1 MAAYEPTMS
10 YRLIY
15 IFTIHDAQH
24 EGYWKIGKTSFDSVN
39 SYKQLSPN
47 CAELNCAAHDRINQ
61 YTKTAMVEYDLQYTE
76 LARRTVTFSDGTTDT
91 ELFDDDDVHNVL
103 YNSGFSARKFS
114 NSNQDSEWFE
124 VPLSV
129 AIRAIQAVKEGRTAL
144 TAAEKSDGQTSFL
157 PQTAP
162 AVPKKKSITL
172 REEQVDCVNRTLTIF
187 RKQNSMLWNCKMR
200 FGKTVTAYALIKK
213 AGYQKVIVVTHRP
226 VVEDGWRNDF
236 DLIFGE
242 GDNRAFLKKER
253 FDTDSSVYDAAMDA
267 RNDANLMTHKNSG
280 KAFVYFASMQDLR
293 GSKRADGKFDK
304 NNAVFDMDWDLV
316 IYDEAHEGTQTE
328 RGKKVQALLQTEKN
342 GKIPKVLQLS
352 GTPYN
357 ILEEY
362 QDCNS
367 YTWDY
372 VMEQRRKREWDTL
385 HPGNHNPYADL
396 PELRILTFDLGKNLP
411 TAYRYETMET
421 AFNFTEFF
429 RVWTGDPTR
438 DFRPL
443 PAGARIGDFVH
454 EADVRSFLNL
464 ISSDDPES
472 NYPYSTPEYREMFRH
487 TLWMVPGVKEAQALS
502 KLLREHPVFGTYRV
516 ANVAGEGDAELPY
529 DNALT
534 LVKQVIKKN
543 RYTITISC
551 GKLTTGVTVPEWT
564 AVMMLTGSASTAAS
578 GYMQTIFR
586 VQSAGVLDGKQK
598 ERCYV
603 FDFAPDR
610 ALNVISEVNRITKR
624 GRTNEEQ
631 NRIALGEFLN
641 FCPVIAV
648 DGTRMV
654 EYNVPKMMRQIKRL
668 TVDKAIK
675 SGFDD
680 ESVYKQD
687 TGIAMDEDD
696 VQLFHTLSDKLSE
709 QKAAKKET
717 KVSINNQGLTK
728 EEYDKANK
736 ISNKPKRERTKEDD
750 DLLKKLQE
758 QKKEREKVIR
768 LLRNVSIRLPLL
780 IYGAKVDLTESI
792 KMADFITLVDDES
805 WQEFMPKTVDKPLFR
820 KLLKYYDED
829 VVIGAGLRIRRMAK
843 AADELPP
850 TKRAQRIAEI
860 FSHFRN
866 PDKETVLT
874 PWRVVNLHLSNMVG
888 GYCFLNEKFDAQDV
902 LDEPRLV
909 DQGDVTEDIFLN
921 PDARILEMNS
931 KSGLYP
937 LYMAYSLY
945 AMKLSGEEDKLPLEQ
960 TQALWREIVEQ
971 QIFVLCKTKMARSIT
986 RRTLV
991 GYQDEWT
998 VNTTYIPHL
1007 LERMEKD
1014 PQRLAKKLQ
1023 RTDTWGKEGEPMKF
1037 DAIVGNPPYQ
1047 EMDGGGK
1054 GYSAKPVYN
1063 YFVDEAKAVEPHYIS
1078 MITPSR
1084 WFSGGKGLDSFR
1096 AEMLQDKHLRKIVDY
1111 ADNEALFSNVSIVGG
1126 VNYFLWDSS
1135 YNGDCEVTSIR
1146 GENSVTLNRD
1156 LSEYDIFIRNNNA
1169 LQLIRRMEA
1178 STDRKMDAVV
1188 YPRNVFGISSDLRGQ
1203 DSKDSEHQLA
1213 LFSSQKSNS
1222 MAMSYVSGDEVQKQ
1236 HELIG
1241 KYKVIMG
1248 KVVPRGGEVGVD
1260 PSVGYRVTSTLQ
1272 VLSPGSVFTD
1282 SYLLLATFDHREEA
1296 IHFAEYMC
1304 LKFPRFLL
1312 HETYS
1317 SMNISKQNFRF
1328 VPFLDY
1334 SKEWTDNELFKR
1346 YGCSDE
1352 EISMIESIIR
1362 PMEYVFHE

>member
-1 MAAYEPTMS
+1 MQKYE
-10 YRLIY
+10 
-15 IFTIHDAQH
+15 
-24 EGYWKIGKTSFDSVN
+24 N
-39 SYKQLSPN
+39 
-47 CAELNCAAHDRINQ
+47 
-61 YTKTAMVEYDLQYTE
+61 
-76 LARRTVTFSDGTTDT
+76 
-91 ELFDDDDVHNVL
+91 NV
-103 YNSGFSARKFS
+103 
-114 NSNQDSEWFE
+114 
-124 VPLSV
+124 
-129 AIRAIQAVKEGRTAL
+129 
-144 TAAEKSDGQTSFL
+144 
-157 PQTAP
+157 
-162 AVPKKKSITL
+162 
-172 REEQVDCVNRTLTIF
+172 
-187 RKQNSMLWNCKMR
+187 
-200 FGKTVTAYALIKK
+200 
-213 AGYQKVIVVTHRP
+213 
-226 VVEDGWRNDF
+226 
-236 DLIFGE
+236 
-242 GDNRAFLKKER
+242 
-253 FDTDSSVYDAAMDA
+253 
-267 RNDANLMTHKNSG
+267 
-280 KAFVYFASMQDLR
+280 
-293 GSKRADGKFDK
+293 
-304 NNAVFDMDWDLV
+304 
-316 IYDEAHEGTQTE
+316 
-328 RGKKVQALLQTEKN
+328 
-342 GKIPKVLQLS
+342 
-352 GTPYN
+352 
-357 ILEEY
+357 
-362 QDCNS
+362 

-372 VMEQRRKREWDTL
+372 VMEQKRKREWDTL
-385 HPGNHNPYADL
+385 HPGDHNPYADL
-396 PELRILTFDLGKNLP
+396 PELRILTFDLGKSLP
-411 TAYRYETMET
+411 TSYRYETLEM

-429 RVWTGDPTR
+429 RVWTGDPAR

-443 PAGARIGDFVH
+443 PAGAQVGDFVH
-454 EADVRSFLNL
+454 EADVRSFLDL
-464 ISSDDPES
+464 ISSENPES

-487 TLWMVPGVKEAQALS
+487 TLWMVPGVKEASALS
-502 KLLREHPVFGTYRV
+502 RLLKDHPVFGAYKV
-516 ANVAGEGDAELPY
+516 ANVAGDGDAEMPY

-534 LVKQVIKKN
+534 LVKQVIKTN

-631 NRIALGEFLN
+631 NRAALGEFLN

-648 DGTRMV
+648 DGTQMTAYSVSR
-654 EYNVPKMMRQIKRL
+654 MMRQIKRL
-668 TVDKAIK
+668 TVDRAIK

-687 TGIAMDEDD
+687 TGIVMDEDD

-717 KVSINNQGLTK
+717 KVHINNQGLTG
-728 EEYDKANK
+728 EEYEKADK

-750 DLLKKLQE
+750 YLLKKLQE

-792 KMADFITLVDDES
+792 KMADFITLVDEES

-829 VVIGAGLRIRRMAK
+829 VVSGAGLRIRRMAK

-850 TKRAQRIAEI
+850 TERVKRIAEI

-888 GYCFLNEKFDAQDV
+888 GYCFLNEQFDSQEV
-902 LDEPRLV
+902 LEEPRLV
-909 DQGDVTEDIFLN
+909 DQGQVTEDIFLN
-921 PDARILEMNS
+921 PEARILEMNS

-945 AMKLSGEEDKLPLEQ
+945 AMKLPGPEDKLPLEQ
-960 TQALWREIVEQ
+960 TQALWQETVEQ
-971 QIFVLCKTKMARSIT
+971 QIFVLCKTRMAESIT

-991 GYQDEWT
+991 GYQDWT

-1007 LERMEKD
+1007 LERMEND

-1023 RTDTWGKEGEPMKF
+1023 RTDTWGKEGQPMKF

-1063 YFVDEAKAVEPHYIS
+1063 YFVGEAKAIEPHYIS

-1084 WFSGGKGLDSFR
+1084 WFSGGKGLDDFR

-1146 GENSVTLNRD
+1146 GENAVTLNRD

-1178 STDRKMDAVV
+1178 SGDRKMDDVV

-1203 DSKDSEHQLA
+1203 DNKDEKHQLA

-1222 MAMSYVSGDEVQKQ
+1222 MAMSYISGDEVQKQ

-1282 SYLLLATFDHREEA
+1282 SYLLLAAFDSKTEA

-1334 SKEWTDNELFKR
+1334 SKEWTDKELFKR
-1346 YGCSDE
+1346 YGCNEE

>member
-1 MAAYEPTMS
+1 MAAYKPTMS

-24 EGYWKIGKTSFDSVN
+24 EGYWKIGKTNFDSVN
-39 SYKQLSPN
+39 SYKQLPPN
-47 CAELNCAAHDRINQ
+47 CTELNCAARDRIDQ

-76 LARRTVTFSDGTTDT
+76 LARRTVTFPDGTTDT

-144 TAAEKSDGQTSFL
+144 TAAEKSEGQISFL
-157 PQTAP
+157 PQAVPTAP
-162 AVPKKKSITL
+162 KKRTITL
-172 REEQVDCVNRTLTIF
+172 RDEQMDCVNQTLRVF
-187 RKQNSMLWNCKMR
+187 RKENSMLWNCKMR

-236 DLIFGE
+236 DLIFSE
-242 GDNRAFLKKER
+242 GDNRAFLKKDR

-267 RNDANLMTHKNSG
+267 RNDANLTAYQNSG

-293 GSKRADGKFDK
+293 GSQRADGKFDK

-316 IYDEAHEGTQTE
+316 IYDEAHEGTQTQ
-328 RGKKVQALLQTEKN
+328 RGQKVQSLLEAEKN
-342 GKIPKVLQLS
+342 GKAPKVLQLS

-357 ILEEY
+357 LMQKYE
-362 QDCNS
+362 NNV

-372 VMEQRRKREWDTL
+372 VMEQNRKREWDTL
-385 HPGNHNPYADL
+385 HPGDHNPYADL
-396 PELRILTFDLGKNLP
+396 PELRILTFDLGKSLP
-411 TAYRYETMET
+411 TSYRYETLEM

-429 RVWTGDPTR
+429 RVWTGDPAR

-443 PAGARIGDFVH
+443 PAGAQVGDFVH
-454 EADVRSFLNL
+454 EADVRSFLDL
-464 ISSDDPES
+464 ISSENPES

-487 TLWMVPGVKEAQALS
+487 TLWMVPGVKEASALS
-502 KLLREHPVFGTYRV
+502 RLLKDHPVFGAYKV
-516 ANVAGEGDAELPY
+516 ANVAGDGDAEMPY

-534 LVKQVIKKN
+534 LVKQVIKAN

-631 NRIALGEFLN
+631 NRAALGEFLN

-648 DGTRMV
+648 DGTQMTAYSVSR
-654 EYNVPKMMRQIKRL
+654 MMRQIKRL
-668 TVDKAIK
+668 TVDRAIK

-687 TGIAMDEDD
+687 TGIVMDEDD

-717 KVSINNQGLTK
+717 KVHINHQGLTG
-728 EEYDKANK
+728 EEYEKADK

-750 DLLKKLQE
+750 DLLKKLQD
-758 QKKEREKVIR
+758 QRKERDKVIR

-792 KMADFITLVDDES
+792 KMADFITLVDEES
-805 WQEFMPKTVDKPLFR
+805 WQEFMPKTVDKSLFR

-829 VVIGAGLRIRRMAK
+829 VVSGAGLRIRRMAK

-850 TKRAQRIAEI
+850 TERVKRIAEI

-888 GYCFLNEKFDAQDV
+888 GYCFLNEQFDSQEV
-902 LDEPRLV
+902 LEEPRLV
-909 DQGDVTEDIFLN
+909 DQGQVTEDIFLN
-921 PDARILEMNS
+921 PEARILEMNS

-945 AMKLSGEEDKLPLEQ
+945 AMKLPGPEDKLPLEQ
-960 TQALWREIVEQ
+960 TQALWQETVEQ
-971 QIFVLCKTKMARSIT
+971 QIFVLCKTRMAESIT

-991 GYQDEWT
+991 GYQDWT

-1007 LERMEKD
+1007 LERMEND
-1014 PQRLAKKLQ
+1014 PQRLAKKLEKPE
-1023 RTDTWGKEGEPMKF
+1023 TWRKNGEPMTF

-1047 EMDGGGK
+1047 IADGGNNA
-1054 GYSAKPVYN
+1054 SAMPVYQR
-1063 YFVDEAKAVEPHYIS
+1063 FVELATTIEPHYAS
-1078 MITPSR
+1078 MIMPSR
-1084 WFSGGKGLDSFR
+1084 WYSGGRGLDDFR
-1096 AEMLQDKHLRKIVDY
+1096 ANIMNDTRMRVLYDY
-1111 ADNEALFSNVSIVGG
+1111 ASSDYCFPGVDISGG
-1126 VNYFLWDSS
+1126 ICYFLWDKDYDGPCTVTNAESQIAHSVKRYLNEFPILVRSNAAISIIDKVARRKEQTLDTFVSS
-1135 YNGDCEVTSIR
+1135 QKPFGLRTFARPDENGDL
-1146 GENSVTLNRD
+1146 TLRWNGG
-1156 LSEYDIFIRNNNA
+1156 
-1169 LQLIRRMEA
+1169 
-1178 STDRKMDAVV
+1178 KG
-1188 YPRNVFGISSDLRGQ
+1188 PISSDKVTG
-1203 DSKDSEHQLA
+1203 
-1213 LFSSQKSNS
+1213 
-1222 MAMSYVSGDEVQKQ
+1222 GT
-1236 HELIG
+1236 ELID
-1241 KYKVIMG
+1241 KWKVIVSRVLYEHGG
-1248 KVVPRGGEVGVD
+1248 KADKNGQSRILSILEMLGPKEVCSETYIVVNSYDTEAEAAGL
-1260 PSVGYRVTSTLQ
+1260 Y
-1272 VLSPGSVFTD
+1272 
-1282 SYLLLATFDHREEA
+1282 SYLKTKFARFLIMQATSSIMITRGCFMFVPVQN
-1296 IHFAEYMC
+1296 FAE
-1304 LKFPRFLL
+1304 
-1312 HETYS
+1312 
-1317 SMNISKQNFRF
+1317 
-1328 VPFLDY
+1328 
-1334 SKEWTDNELFKR
+1334 EWTDEKLYKKYELTE
-1346 YGCSDE
+1346 DE
-1352 EISMIESIIR
+1352 IAFIESTIR
-1362 PMEYVFHE
+1362 VME

>member
-15 IFTIHDAQH
+15 IFAIHDKDH
-24 EGYWKIGKTSFDSVN
+24 EGYLKIGDTTFDSTK
-39 SYKQLSPN
+39 SYKQLPPN
-47 CAELNCAAHDRINQ
+47 CEELNQAARDRIDD
-61 YTKTAMVEYDLQYTE
+61 YTKTAMVAYDLQYTE
-76 LARRTVTFSDGTTDT
+76 LARKVVTFSDGEVETS
-91 ELFDDDDVHNVL
+91 LFRDKRVHEVL
-103 YNSGFSARKFS
+103 YRSGYTSKNFWFSDRT
-114 NSNQDSEWFE
+114 SEWFE

-144 TAAEKSDGQTSFL
+144 TAAEKSEGQTSFL
-157 PQTAP
+157 PQTVP
-162 AVPKKKSITL
+162 AAPKKRAITL
-172 REEQVDCVNRTLTIF
+172 RDEQVDCVNRTLTIF

-213 AGYQKVIVVTHRP
+213 ANYQKVIVVTHRP

-242 GDNRAFLKKER
+242 GDNRAFLKKDR

-267 RNDANLMTHKNSG
+267 RNDANLTAYQNSG

-293 GSKRADGKFDK
+293 GSQRADGKFDK

-316 IYDEAHEGTQTE
+316 IYDEAHEGTQTQ
-328 RGKKVQALLQTEKN
+328 RGQKVQSLLEAEKN
-342 GKIPKVLQLS
+342 GKAPKVLQLS

-357 ILEEY
+357 LMQKYE
-362 QDCNS
+362 NNV

-372 VMEQRRKREWDTL
+372 VMEQKRKREWDTL
-385 HPGNHNPYADL
+385 HPGDHNPYADL
-396 PELRILTFDLGKNLP
+396 PELRILTFDLGKSLP
-411 TAYRYETMET
+411 TSYRYETLEM

-429 RVWTGDPTR
+429 RVWTGDPAR

-443 PAGARIGDFVH
+443 PAGAQVGDFVH
-454 EADVRSFLNL
+454 EADVRSFLDL
-464 ISSDDPES
+464 ISSENPES

-487 TLWMVPGVKEAQALS
+487 TLWMVPGVKEASALS
-502 KLLREHPVFGTYRV
+502 KLLKDHPVFGAYKV
-516 ANVAGEGDAELPY
+516 ANVAGDGDAEMPY

-534 LVKQVIKKN
+534 LVKQVIKAN

-564 AVMMLTGSASTAAS
+564 AVMMLTGSASTAAP

-610 ALNVISEVNRITKR
+610 ALNVLSEVNRVTKR
-624 GRTNEEQ
+624 GKTNEEEY
-631 NRIALGEFLN
+631 RKALGEFLN

-648 DGTRMV
+648 DGTQMT
-654 EYNVPKMMRQIKRL
+654 EYSVPKMMRQIKRL

-687 TGIAMDEDD
+687 TGMVMDEED
-696 VQLFHTLSDKLSE
+696 VELFHTLSDKLSE

-717 KVSINNQGLTK
+717 KIHINNQGLTN
-728 EEYDKANK
+728 EEYEEASKL
-736 ISNKPKRERTKEDD
+736 SNKPKRERSKEDD
-750 DLLKKLQE
+750 DLLKKLQD
-758 QKKEREKVIR
+758 QRKERDKVIR

-780 IYGAKVDLTESI
+780 IYGAKVDLTEEI
-792 KMADFITLVDDES
+792 HMADFIDLVDPES
-805 WQEFMPKTVDKPLFR
+805 WQEFMPKGVSTALFR

-829 VVIGAGLRIRRMAK
+829 VVSGAGLRIRRMAK

-850 TKRAQRIAEI
+850 TERVKRIAEI

-888 GYCFLNEKFDAQDV
+888 GYCFLNEQFDPQEV
-902 LDEPRLV
+902 LEEPRLV
-909 DQGDVTEDIFLN
+909 DQGQVTEDIFLN

-945 AMKLSGEEDKLPLEQ
+945 AMKLPGPEDKLPLEQ
-960 TQALWREIVEQ
+960 TQALWQETVEQ
-971 QIFVLCKTKMARSIT
+971 QIFVLCKTRMAESIT

-991 GYQDEWT
+991 GYQDWK

-1023 RTDTWGKEGEPMKF
+1023 RTDTWGKEGQPMKF

-1063 YFVDEAKAVEPHYIS
+1063 YFVGEAKAIEPHYIS

-1084 WFSGGKGLDSFR
+1084 WFSGGKGLDDFR

-1146 GENSVTLNRD
+1146 GENAVTLNRD

-1178 STDRKMDAVV
+1178 SSDRKMDDVV

-1203 DSKDSEHQLA
+1203 DNKDEKHQIA

-1222 MAMSYVSGDEVQKQ
+1222 MAMSYISGDEVQKQ

-1282 SYLLLATFDHREEA
+1282 SYLLLAAFDSKAEA

-1328 VPFLDY
+1328 VPFLDC
-1334 SKEWTDNELFKR
+1334 SKEWTDKELFER
-1346 YGCSDE
+1346 YGCNEE

>member
-15 IFTIHDAQH
+15 IFAIHDKDH
-24 EGYWKIGKTSFDSVN
+24 EGYLKIGDTTFDSTK
-39 SYKQLSPN
+39 SYKQLPPN
-47 CAELNCAAHDRINQ
+47 CEELNQAARDRIDD
-61 YTKTAMVEYDLQYTE
+61 YTKTAMVAYDLQYTE
-76 LARRTVTFSDGTTDT
+76 LARKVVTFSDGEVETS
-91 ELFDDDDVHNVL
+91 LFRDKRVHEVL
-103 YNSGFSARKFS
+103 YRSGYTSKNFWFSDRT
-114 NSNQDSEWFE
+114 SEWFE

-144 TAAEKSDGQTSFL
+144 TAAEKSEGQTSFL
-157 PQTAP
+157 PQTVP
-162 AVPKKKSITL
+162 AAPKKRAITL
-172 REEQVDCVNRTLTIF
+172 RDEQVDCVNQTLRVF
-187 RKQNSMLWNCKMR
+187 RKENSMLWNCKMR

-242 GDNRAFLKKER
+242 GDNRAFLKKDR

-267 RNDANLMTHKNSG
+267 RNDANLTAYQNSG

-293 GSKRADGKFDK
+293 GSQRADGKFDK

-316 IYDEAHEGTQTE
+316 IYDEAHEGTQTQ
-328 RGKKVQALLQTEKN
+328 RGQKVQSLLETEKN
-342 GKIPKVLQLS
+342 GKAPKVLQLS

-357 ILEEY
+357 LMQKYE
-362 QDCNS
+362 NNV

-372 VMEQRRKREWDTL
+372 VMEQKRKREWDTL
-385 HPGNHNPYADL
+385 HPGDHNPYADL
-396 PELRILTFDLGKNLP
+396 PELRILTFDLGKSLP
-411 TAYRYETMET
+411 TSYRYETLEM

-429 RVWTGDPTR
+429 RVWTGDPAR

-443 PAGARIGDFVH
+443 PAGAQVGDFVH
-454 EADVRSFLNL
+454 EADVRSFLDL
-464 ISSDDPES
+464 ISSENPES

-487 TLWMVPGVKEAQALS
+487 TLWMVPGVKEASALS
-502 KLLREHPVFGTYRV
+502 RLLKDHPVFGAYKV
-516 ANVAGEGDAELPY
+516 ANVAGDGDAEMPY

-534 LVKQVIKKN
+534 LVKQVIKAN

-631 NRIALGEFLN
+631 NRAALGEFLN

-648 DGTRMV
+648 DGTQMTAYSVSR
-654 EYNVPKMMRQIKRL
+654 MMRQIKRL
-668 TVDKAIK
+668 TVDRAIK

-687 TGIAMDEDD
+687 TGIVMDEDD

-717 KVSINNQGLTK
+717 KVHINHQGLTG
-728 EEYDKANK
+728 EEYEKADK

-792 KMADFITLVDDES
+792 KMADFITLVDEES

-829 VVIGAGLRIRRMAK
+829 VVSGAGLRIRRMAK

-850 TKRAQRIAEI
+850 TERVKHIAEI

-888 GYCFLNEKFDAQDV
+888 GYCFLNEQFDPQEV
-902 LDEPRLV
+902 LEEPRLV
-909 DQGDVTEDIFLN
+909 DQGQVTEDIFLN
-921 PDARILEMNS
+921 PEARILEMNS

-945 AMKLSGEEDKLPLEQ
+945 AMKLPGPEDKLPLEQ
-960 TQALWREIVEQ
+960 TQALWQETVEQ
-971 QIFVLCKTKMARSIT
+971 QIFVLCKTRMAESIT

-991 GYQDEWT
+991 GYQDWT

-1007 LERMEKD
+1007 LERMEND

-1023 RTDTWGKEGEPMKF
+1023 RTDTWGKEGQPMKF

-1063 YFVDEAKAVEPHYIS
+1063 YFVGEAKAIEPHYIS

-1084 WFSGGKGLDSFR
+1084 WFSGGKGLDDFR

-1146 GENSVTLNRD
+1146 GENAVTLNRD

-1178 STDRKMDAVV
+1178 SSDRKMDDVV

-1203 DSKDSEHQLA
+1203 DNKDEKHQIA

-1222 MAMSYVSGDEVQKQ
+1222 MAMSYISGDEVQKQ

-1282 SYLLLATFDHREEA
+1282 SYLLLAAFDSKAEA

-1334 SKEWTDNELFKR
+1334 SKEWTDKELFER
-1346 YGCSDE
+1346 YGCNEE

>member
-15 IFTIHDAQH
+15 IFAIHDKDH
-24 EGYWKIGKTSFDSVN
+24 EGYLKIGDTTFDSTK
-39 SYKQLSPN
+39 SYKQLPPN
-47 CAELNCAAHDRINQ
+47 CEELNQAARDRIDD
-61 YTKTAMVEYDLQYTE
+61 YTKTAMVAYDLQYTE
-76 LARRTVTFSDGTTDT
+76 LARKVVTFSDGEVETS
-91 ELFDDDDVHNVL
+91 LFRDKRVHEVL
-103 YNSGFSARKFS
+103 YRSGYTSKNFWFSDRT
-114 NSNQDSEWFE
+114 SEWFE

-144 TAAEKSDGQTSFL
+144 TAAEKSEGQTSFL
-157 PQTAP
+157 PQTVP
-162 AVPKKKSITL
+162 AAPKKRAITL
-172 REEQVDCVNRTLTIF
+172 RDEQMDCVNQTLRVF
-187 RKQNSMLWNCKMR
+187 RKENSMLWNCKMR

-242 GDNRAFLKKER
+242 GDNRAFLKKDR

-267 RNDANLMTHKNSG
+267 RNDANLTAYQNSG

-293 GSKRADGKFDK
+293 GSQRADGKFDK

-316 IYDEAHEGTQTE
+316 IYDEAHEGTQTQ
-328 RGKKVQALLQTEKN
+328 RGQKVQSLLEAEKN
-342 GKIPKVLQLS
+342 GKAPKVLQLS

-357 ILEEY
+357 LMQKYE
-362 QDCNS
+362 NNV

-372 VMEQRRKREWDTL
+372 VMEQKRKREWDTL
-385 HPGNHNPYADL
+385 HPGDHNPYADL
-396 PELRILTFDLGKNLP
+396 PELRILTFDLGKSLP
-411 TAYRYETMET
+411 TSYRYETLEM

-429 RVWTGDPTR
+429 RVWTGDPAR

-443 PAGARIGDFVH
+443 PAGAQVGDFVH
-454 EADVRSFLNL
+454 EADVRSFLDL
-464 ISSDDPES
+464 ISSENPES

-487 TLWMVPGVKEAQALS
+487 TLWMVPGVKEASALS
-502 KLLREHPVFGTYRV
+502 RLLKDHPVFGAYKV
-516 ANVAGEGDAELPY
+516 ANVAGDGDAEMPY

-534 LVKQVIKKN
+534 LVKQVIKAN

-631 NRIALGEFLN
+631 NRAALGEFLN
-641 FCPVIAV
+641 FCPVITV
-648 DGTRMV
+648 DGTQMTAYSVSR
-654 EYNVPKMMRQIKRL
+654 MMRQIKRL
-668 TVDKAIK
+668 TVDRAIK

-687 TGIAMDEDD
+687 TGIVMDEDD

-717 KVSINNQGLTK
+717 KVHINHQGLTG
-728 EEYDKANK
+728 EEYEKADK

-780 IYGAKVDLTESI
+780 IYGAKVDLIESI
-792 KMADFITLVDDES
+792 KMADFITLVDEES

-829 VVIGAGLRIRRMAK
+829 VVSGAGLRIRRMAK

-850 TKRAQRIAEI
+850 TERVKRIAEI

-888 GYCFLNEKFDAQDV
+888 GYCFLNEQFDSQEV
-902 LDEPRLV
+902 LEEPRLV
-909 DQGDVTEDIFLN
+909 DQGQVTEDIFLN
-921 PDARILEMNS
+921 PEARILEMNS

-945 AMKLSGEEDKLPLEQ
+945 AMKLPGPEDKLPLEQ
-960 TQALWREIVEQ
+960 TQALWQETVEQ
-971 QIFVLCKTKMARSIT
+971 QIFVLCKTRMAESIT

-991 GYQDEWT
+991 GYQDWT

-1007 LERMEKD
+1007 LERMEND
-1014 PQRLAKKLQ
+1014 PQRLAKKLEKPE
-1023 RTDTWGKEGEPMKF
+1023 TWRKNGEPMTF

-1047 EMDGGGK
+1047 IADGGNNA
-1054 GYSAKPVYN
+1054 SAMPVYQR
-1063 YFVDEAKAVEPHYIS
+1063 FVELATTIEPHYAS
-1078 MITPSR
+1078 MIMPSR
-1084 WFSGGKGLDSFR
+1084 WYSGGRGLDDFR
-1096 AEMLQDKHLRKIVDY
+1096 ANIMNDTRMRVLYDY
-1111 ADNEALFSNVSIVGG
+1111 ASSDYCFPGVDISGG
-1126 VNYFLWDSS
+1126 ICYFLWDKDYDGPCTVTNAESQIAHSVKRYLNEFPILVRSNAAISIIDKVARRKEQTLDTFVSS
-1135 YNGDCEVTSIR
+1135 QKPFGLRTFARPDENGDL
-1146 GENSVTLNRD
+1146 TLRWNGG
-1156 LSEYDIFIRNNNA
+1156 
-1169 LQLIRRMEA
+1169 
-1178 STDRKMDAVV
+1178 KG
-1188 YPRNVFGISSDLRGQ
+1188 PISSDKVTG
-1203 DSKDSEHQLA
+1203 
-1213 LFSSQKSNS
+1213 
-1222 MAMSYVSGDEVQKQ
+1222 GT
-1236 HELIG
+1236 ELID
-1241 KYKVIMG
+1241 KWKVIVSRVLYEHGG
-1248 KVVPRGGEVGVD
+1248 KADKNGQSRILSILEMLGPKEVCSETYIVVNSYDTEAEAAGL
-1260 PSVGYRVTSTLQ
+1260 Y
-1272 VLSPGSVFTD
+1272 
-1282 SYLLLATFDHREEA
+1282 SYLKTK
-1296 IHFAEYMC
+1296 FA
-1304 LKFPRFLL
+1304 RFLIMQA
-1312 HETYS
+1312 TS
-1317 SMNISKQNFRF
+1317 SIMITRGCFMFVPVQNFTE
-1328 VPFLDY
+1328 
-1334 SKEWTDNELFKR
+1334 EWTDEKLYKKYELTE
-1346 YGCSDE
+1346 DE
-1352 EISMIESIIR
+1352 IAFIESTIR
-1362 PMEYVFHE
+1362 VME

>member
-1 MAAYEPTMS
+1 M
-10 YRLIY
+10 
-15 IFTIHDAQH
+15 
-24 EGYWKIGKTSFDSVN
+24 
-39 SYKQLSPN
+39 
-47 CAELNCAAHDRINQ
+47 
-61 YTKTAMVEYDLQYTE
+61 
-76 LARRTVTFSDGTTDT
+76 
-91 ELFDDDDVHNVL
+91 
-103 YNSGFSARKFS
+103 
-114 NSNQDSEWFE
+114 
-124 VPLSV
+124 
-129 AIRAIQAVKEGRTAL
+129 
-144 TAAEKSDGQTSFL
+144 
-157 PQTAP
+157 
-162 AVPKKKSITL
+162 
-172 REEQVDCVNRTLTIF
+172 
-187 RKQNSMLWNCKMR
+187 
-200 FGKTVTAYALIKK
+200 
-213 AGYQKVIVVTHRP
+213 
-226 VVEDGWRNDF
+226 
-236 DLIFGE
+236 
-242 GDNRAFLKKER
+242 
-253 FDTDSSVYDAAMDA
+253 
-267 RNDANLMTHKNSG
+267 
-280 KAFVYFASMQDLR
+280 
-293 GSKRADGKFDK
+293 
-304 NNAVFDMDWDLV
+304 
-316 IYDEAHEGTQTE
+316 
-328 RGKKVQALLQTEKN
+328 
-342 GKIPKVLQLS
+342 
-352 GTPYN
+352 
-357 ILEEY
+357 
-362 QDCNS
+362 
-367 YTWDY
+367 
-372 VMEQRRKREWDTL
+372 
-385 HPGNHNPYADL
+385 
-396 PELRILTFDLGKNLP
+396 
-411 TAYRYETMET
+411 

-429 RVWTGDPTR
+429 RVWTGDPAR

-443 PAGARIGDFVH
+443 PAGAQVGDFVH
-454 EADVRSFLNL
+454 EADVRSFLDL
-464 ISSDDPES
+464 ISSENPES

-487 TLWMVPGVKEAQALS
+487 TLWMVPGVKEASALS
-502 KLLREHPVFGTYRV
+502 RLLKDHPVFGAYKV
-516 ANVAGEGDAELPY
+516 ANVAGDGDAEMPY

-534 LVKQVIKKN
+534 LVKQVIKAN

-610 ALNVISEVNRITKR
+610 ALNVISEVNRVTKR
-624 GRTNEEQ
+624 GKTNEEE
-631 NRIALGEFLN
+631 NRKALGEFLN

-648 DGTRMV
+648 DGTRMTAYSV
-654 EYNVPKMMRQIKRL
+654 SRMMRQIKRL
-668 TVDKAIK
+668 TVDRAIK

-687 TGIAMDEDD
+687 TGIVMDEED
-696 VQLFHTLSDKLSE
+696 VELFHTLSDKLSE

-717 KVSINNQGLTK
+717 KVHINNQGLTG
-728 EEYDKANK
+728 EEYEKAEK
-736 ISNKPKRERTKEDD
+736 LSNKPKRERSKEDD
-750 DLLKKLQE
+750 DLLKKLQD
-758 QKKEREKVIR
+758 QRKEREKVIR

-780 IYGAKVDLTESI
+780 IYGAKVDLTEEI
-792 KMADFITLVDDES
+792 HMADFIDLVDPES

-829 VVIGAGLRIRRMAK
+829 VVSGAGLRIRRMAK

-850 TKRAQRIAEI
+850 TERVKRIAEI

-874 PWRVVNLHLSNMVG
+874 PWRVVNLHLSSMVG
-888 GYCFLNEKFDAQDV
+888 GYCFLNEQFDSQEV
-902 LDEPRLV
+902 LEEPRLV
-909 DQGDVTEDIFLN
+909 DQEQVTEDIFLN
-921 PDARILEMNS
+921 PEARILEMNS

-945 AMKLSGEEDKLPLEQ
+945 AMKLPGPEDKLPLEQ
-960 TQALWREIVEQ
+960 TQALWQETVEQ
-971 QIFVLCKTKMARSIT
+971 QIFVLCKTRMAESIT

-991 GYQDEWT
+991 GYQDWT

-1007 LERMEKD
+1007 LERMEND

-1023 RTDTWGKEGEPMKF
+1023 RTDTWGKEGQPMKF

-1063 YFVDEAKAVEPHYIS
+1063 YFVGEAKAIEPHYIS

-1084 WFSGGKGLDSFR
+1084 WFSGGKGLDDFR

-1146 GENSVTLNRD
+1146 GENAVTLNRD

-1178 STDRKMDAVV
+1178 ASDRKMDDVV

-1203 DSKDSEHQLA
+1203 DNKDEKHQLA

-1222 MAMSYVSGDEVQKQ
+1222 MAMSYISGDEVQKQ
-1236 HELIG
+1236 HELIE

-1282 SYLLLATFDHREEA
+1282 SYLLLAAFDSKTEA

-1304 LKFPRFLL
+1304 LRFPRFLL

-1334 SKEWTDNELFKR
+1334 SKEWTDKELFKR
-1346 YGCSDE
+1346 YGCNEE

>member
-1 MAAYEPTMS
+1 M
-10 YRLIY
+10 
-15 IFTIHDAQH
+15 
-24 EGYWKIGKTSFDSVN
+24 
-39 SYKQLSPN
+39 
-47 CAELNCAAHDRINQ
+47 
-61 YTKTAMVEYDLQYTE
+61 
-76 LARRTVTFSDGTTDT
+76 
-91 ELFDDDDVHNVL
+91 
-103 YNSGFSARKFS
+103 
-114 NSNQDSEWFE
+114 
-124 VPLSV
+124 
-129 AIRAIQAVKEGRTAL
+129 
-144 TAAEKSDGQTSFL
+144 
-157 PQTAP
+157 
-162 AVPKKKSITL
+162 
-172 REEQVDCVNRTLTIF
+172 DCVNQTLRVF
-187 RKQNSMLWNCKMR
+187 RKENSMLWNCKMR

-242 GDNRAFLKKER
+242 GDNRAFLKKDR

-267 RNDANLMTHKNSG
+267 RNDANLTAYQNSG

-293 GSKRADGKFDK
+293 GSQRADGKFDK

-316 IYDEAHEGTQTE
+316 IYDEAHEGTQTQ
-328 RGKKVQALLQTEKN
+328 RGQKVQSLLEAEKN
-342 GKIPKVLQLS
+342 GKAPKVLQLS

-357 ILEEY
+357 LMQKYE
-362 QDCNS
+362 NNV

-372 VMEQRRKREWDTL
+372 VMEQKRKREWDTL
-385 HPGNHNPYADL
+385 HPGDHNPYADL
-396 PELRILTFDLGKNLP
+396 PELRILTFDLGKSLP
-411 TAYRYETMET
+411 TSYRYETLEM

-429 RVWTGDPTR
+429 RVWTGDPAR

-443 PAGARIGDFVH
+443 PAGAQVGDFVH
-454 EADVRSFLNL
+454 EADVRSFLDL
-464 ISSDDPES
+464 ISSENPES

-487 TLWMVPGVKEAQALS
+487 TLWMVPGVKEASALS
-502 KLLREHPVFGTYRV
+502 RLLKDHPVFGAYKV
-516 ANVAGEGDAELPY
+516 ANVAGDGDAEMPY

-534 LVKQVIKKN
+534 LVKQVIKAN

-631 NRIALGEFLN
+631 NRVALGEFLN

-648 DGTRMV
+648 DGTQMTAYSVSR
-654 EYNVPKMMRQIKRL
+654 MMRQIKRL
-668 TVDKAIK
+668 TVDRAIK

-687 TGIAMDEDD
+687 TGIVMDEDD

-717 KVSINNQGLTK
+717 KVHINHQGLTG
-728 EEYDKANK
+728 EEYEKADK

-792 KMADFITLVDDES
+792 KMADFITLVDEES
-805 WQEFMPKTVDKPLFR
+805 WQEFMPKTVDKSLFR

-829 VVIGAGLRIRRMAK
+829 VVSGAGLRIRRMAK

-850 TKRAQRIAEI
+850 TERVKRIAEI

-888 GYCFLNEKFDAQDV
+888 GYCFLNEQFDSQEV
-902 LDEPRLV
+902 LEEPRLV
-909 DQGDVTEDIFLN
+909 DQGQVTEDIFLN
-921 PDARILEMNS
+921 PEARILEMNS

-945 AMKLSGEEDKLPLEQ
+945 AMKLPGPEDKLPLEQ
-960 TQALWREIVEQ
+960 TQALWQETVEQ
-971 QIFVLCKTKMARSIT
+971 QIFVLCKTRMAESIT

-991 GYQDEWT
+991 GYQDWT

-1007 LERMEKD
+1007 LERMEND
-1014 PQRLAKKLQ
+1014 PQRLAKKLEKPE
-1023 RTDTWGKEGEPMKF
+1023 TWRKNGEPMTF

-1047 EMDGGGK
+1047 IADGGNNA
-1054 GYSAKPVYN
+1054 SAMPVYQR
-1063 YFVDEAKAVEPHYIS
+1063 FVELATTIEPHYAS
-1078 MITPSR
+1078 MIMPSR
-1084 WFSGGKGLDSFR
+1084 WYSGGRGLDDFR
-1096 AEMLQDKHLRKIVDY
+1096 ANIMNDTRMRVLYDY
-1111 ADNEALFSNVSIVGG
+1111 ASSDYCFPGVDISGG
-1126 VNYFLWDSS
+1126 ICYFLWDKDYDGPCTVTNAESQIAHSVKRYLNEFPILVRSNAAISIIDKVARRKEQTLDTFVSS
-1135 YNGDCEVTSIR
+1135 QKPFGLRTFARPDENGDL
-1146 GENSVTLNRD
+1146 TLRWNGG
-1156 LSEYDIFIRNNNA
+1156 
-1169 LQLIRRMEA
+1169 
-1178 STDRKMDAVV
+1178 KG
-1188 YPRNVFGISSDLRGQ
+1188 PISSDKVTG
-1203 DSKDSEHQLA
+1203 
-1213 LFSSQKSNS
+1213 
-1222 MAMSYVSGDEVQKQ
+1222 GT
-1236 HELIG
+1236 ELID
-1241 KYKVIMG
+1241 KWKVIVSRVLYEHGG
-1248 KVVPRGGEVGVD
+1248 KADKNGQSRILSILEMLGPKEVCSETYIVVNSYDTEAEAAGL
-1260 PSVGYRVTSTLQ
+1260 Y
-1272 VLSPGSVFTD
+1272 
-1282 SYLLLATFDHREEA
+1282 SYLKTKFARFLIMQATSSIMITRGCFMFVPVQN
-1296 IHFAEYMC
+1296 FAE
-1304 LKFPRFLL
+1304 
-1312 HETYS
+1312 
-1317 SMNISKQNFRF
+1317 
-1328 VPFLDY
+1328 
-1334 SKEWTDNELFKR
+1334 EWTDEKLYKKYELTE
-1346 YGCSDE
+1346 DE
-1352 EISMIESIIR
+1352 IAFIESTIR
-1362 PMEYVFHE
+1362 VME

>member
-15 IFTIHDAQH
+15 VFAIHDKDH
-24 EGYWKIGKTSFDSVN
+24 EGYLKIGDTTFDSTK
-39 SYKQLSPN
+39 SYKQLPPN
-47 CAELNCAAHDRINQ
+47 CEELNQAARDRIDD
-61 YTKTAMVEYDLQYTE
+61 YTKTAMVAYDLQYTE
-76 LARRTVTFSDGTTDT
+76 LARKVVTFSDGEVETS
-91 ELFDDDDVHNVL
+91 LFRDKRVHEVL
-103 YNSGFSARKFS
+103 YRSGYTSKNFWFSDRT
-114 NSNQDSEWFE
+114 SEWFE

-129 AIRAIQAVKEGRTAL
+129 AIRAIQAVKEGRTTL
-144 TAAEKSDGQTSFL
+144 TAAEKSEGQISFL
-157 PQTAP
+157 PQTVP
-162 AVPKKKSITL
+162 AAPKKRAITL
-172 REEQVDCVNRTLTIF
+172 RDEQMDCVNQTLRVF
-187 RKQNSMLWNCKMR
+187 RKENSMLWNCKMR

-242 GDNRAFLKKER
+242 GDNRAFLKKDR

-267 RNDANLMTHKNSG
+267 RNDANLTAYQNSG

-293 GSKRADGKFDK
+293 GSQRADGKFDK

-316 IYDEAHEGTQTE
+316 IYDEAHEGTQTQ
-328 RGKKVQALLQTEKN
+328 RGQKVQSLLEAEKN
-342 GKIPKVLQLS
+342 GKAPKVLQLS

-357 ILEEY
+357 LMQKYE
-362 QDCNS
+362 NNV

-372 VMEQRRKREWDTL
+372 VMEQKRKREWDTL
-385 HPGNHNPYADL
+385 HPGDHNPYADL
-396 PELRILTFDLGKNLP
+396 PELRILTFDLGKSLP
-411 TAYRYETMET
+411 TSYRYETLEM

-429 RVWTGDPTR
+429 RVWTGDPAR

-443 PAGARIGDFVH
+443 PAGAQVGDFVH

-464 ISSDDPES
+464 ISSENPES

-487 TLWMVPGVKEAQALS
+487 TLWMVPGVKEASALS
-502 KLLREHPVFGTYRV
+502 RLLKDHPVFGAYKI
-516 ANVAGEGDAELPY
+516 ANVAGDGDAEMPY

-534 LVKQVIKKN
+534 LVKQVIKAN

-564 AVMMLTGSASTAAS
+564 AVMMLTGSASTAAP

-624 GRTNEEQ
+624 GRSNEEQ
-631 NRIALGEFLN
+631 NRAALGEFLN

-648 DGTRMV
+648 DGTQMTAYSVSR
-654 EYNVPKMMRQIKRL
+654 MMRQIKRL
-668 TVDKAIK
+668 TVDRAIK

-687 TGIAMDEDD
+687 TGIVMDEDD

-717 KVSINNQGLTK
+717 KVHINHQGLTG
-728 EEYDKANK
+728 EEYEKADK

-792 KMADFITLVDDES
+792 KMADFITLVDEES

-829 VVIGAGLRIRRMAK
+829 VVSGAGLRIRRMAK

-850 TKRAQRIAEI
+850 TERVKRIAEI

-888 GYCFLNEKFDAQDV
+888 GYCFLNEQFDSQEV
-902 LDEPRLV
+902 LEEPRLV
-909 DQGDVTEDIFLN
+909 DQGQVTEDIFLN
-921 PDARILEMNS
+921 PEARILEMNS

-945 AMKLSGEEDKLPLEQ
+945 AMKLPGPEDKLPLEQ
-960 TQALWREIVEQ
+960 TQALWQETVEQ
-971 QIFVLCKTKMARSIT
+971 QIFVLCKTRMAESIT

-991 GYQDEWT
+991 GYQDWT

-1007 LERMEKD
+1007 LERMEND

-1023 RTDTWGKEGEPMKF
+1023 RTDTWGKEGQPMKF

-1063 YFVDEAKAVEPHYIS
+1063 YFVGEAKAIEPHYIS

-1084 WFSGGKGLDSFR
+1084 WFSGGKGLDDFR

-1146 GENSVTLNRD
+1146 GENAVTLNRD

-1178 STDRKMDAVV
+1178 SSDRKMDDVV

-1203 DSKDSEHQLA
+1203 DNKDEKHQIA

-1222 MAMSYVSGDEVQKQ
+1222 MAMSYISGDEVQKQ

-1282 SYLLLATFDHREEA
+1282 SYLLLAAFDSKAEA

-1334 SKEWTDNELFKR
+1334 SKEWTDKELFER
-1346 YGCSDE
+1346 YGCNEE

>member
-1 MAAYEPTMS
+1 M
-10 YRLIY
+10 
-15 IFTIHDAQH
+15 
-24 EGYWKIGKTSFDSVN
+24 
-39 SYKQLSPN
+39 
-47 CAELNCAAHDRINQ
+47 
-61 YTKTAMVEYDLQYTE
+61 
-76 LARRTVTFSDGTTDT
+76 
-91 ELFDDDDVHNVL
+91 
-103 YNSGFSARKFS
+103 
-114 NSNQDSEWFE
+114 
-124 VPLSV
+124 
-129 AIRAIQAVKEGRTAL
+129 
-144 TAAEKSDGQTSFL
+144 
-157 PQTAP
+157 
-162 AVPKKKSITL
+162 
-172 REEQVDCVNRTLTIF
+172 
-187 RKQNSMLWNCKMR
+187 
-200 FGKTVTAYALIKK
+200 
-213 AGYQKVIVVTHRP
+213 
-226 VVEDGWRNDF
+226 
-236 DLIFGE
+236 
-242 GDNRAFLKKER
+242 
-253 FDTDSSVYDAAMDA
+253 
-267 RNDANLMTHKNSG
+267 
-280 KAFVYFASMQDLR
+280 
-293 GSKRADGKFDK
+293 
-304 NNAVFDMDWDLV
+304 
-316 IYDEAHEGTQTE
+316 
-328 RGKKVQALLQTEKN
+328 
-342 GKIPKVLQLS
+342 
-352 GTPYN
+352 
-357 ILEEY
+357 
-362 QDCNS
+362 
-367 YTWDY
+367 
-372 VMEQRRKREWDTL
+372 
-385 HPGNHNPYADL
+385 
-396 PELRILTFDLGKNLP
+396 
-411 TAYRYETMET
+411 

-429 RVWTGDPTR
+429 RVWTGDPAR

-443 PAGARIGDFVH
+443 PAGAQVGDFVH
-454 EADVRSFLNL
+454 EADVRSFLDL
-464 ISSDDPES
+464 ISSENPES

-487 TLWMVPGVKEAQALS
+487 TLWMVPGVKEASALS
-502 KLLREHPVFGTYRV
+502 RLLKDHPVLGAYKV
-516 ANVAGEGDAELPY
+516 ANVAGDGDAEMPY

-534 LVKQVIKKN
+534 LVKQVIKAN

-631 NRIALGEFLN
+631 NRAALGEFLN

-648 DGTRMV
+648 DGTQMTAYSVSR
-654 EYNVPKMMRQIKRL
+654 MMRQIKRL
-668 TVDKAIK
+668 TVDRAIK

-687 TGIAMDEDD
+687 TGIVMDEDD

-709 QKAAKKET
+709 QKASKKET
-717 KVSINNQGLTK
+717 KVHINHQGLTG
-728 EEYDKANK
+728 EEYEKADK

-792 KMADFITLVDDES
+792 KMADFITLVDEES

-829 VVIGAGLRIRRMAK
+829 VVSGAGLRIRRMAK

-850 TKRAQRIAEI
+850 TERVKRIAEI

-888 GYCFLNEKFDAQDV
+888 GYCFLNEQFDPQEV
-902 LDEPRLV
+902 LEEPRLV
-909 DQGDVTEDIFLN
+909 DQGQVTEDIFLN

-945 AMKLSGEEDKLPLEQ
+945 AMKLPAPEDKLSLEQ
-960 TQALWREIVEQ
+960 TQALWQETVEQ
-971 QIFVLCKTKMARSIT
+971 QIFVLCKTRMAESIT

-991 GYQDEWT
+991 GYQEWT
-998 VNTTYIPHL
+998 VNTVHIARL
-1007 LERMEKD
+1007 LDRMEKD

-1023 RTDTWGKEGEPMKF
+1023 RTDTWGKEGQPMKF

-1063 YFVDEAKAVEPHYIS
+1063 YFVGEAKAIEPHYIS

-1084 WFSGGKGLDSFR
+1084 WFSGGKGLDDFR

-1146 GENSVTLNRD
+1146 GENAVTLNRD

-1178 STDRKMDAVV
+1178 SNDRKMDDVV

-1203 DSKDSEHQLA
+1203 DNKDEKHQLA

-1222 MAMSYVSGDEVQKQ
+1222 MAMSYISGDEVQKQ
-1236 HELIG
+1236 HDLIG

-1282 SYLLLATFDHREEA
+1282 SYLLLAAFESKAEA

-1334 SKEWTDNELFKR
+1334 SKGWTDKELFER
-1346 YGCSDE
+1346 YGCNEE